1 MNPENVFCWFRTLQ
15 RSFFHWVPQFEFF
28 TKYIFHGVSPKRIGH
43 IDNSFLRTFY
53 MPFSIFY
60 FFFPSPN
67 KYFHVT
73 LLNAIILFYL
83 KRQLAQTR
91 TANAKTGLEGDFV
104 KANTNNSWRTIARK
118 AATNAVEG
126 VAGTAEAE
134 MVEVETAEAVAA
146 AAQASVDINLARE
159 LSAAQRPLKELGR
172 GKHRYDQLLVF
183 LSAEERWFI
192 LDGLSLPLTALP
204 ANQREVFGSGEQTRC
219 NTLIWWC
226 QIKSHFQGI
235 ESFNLSPL
243 SFCKVALLKSASLL
257 QEPQPSLI
265 SGPSPFWAKFPD
277 KDKKLWKLKLPRARG
292 TRSTGSTSRSI
303 GITPVFNKSRF
314 LNLNFKFKF

>member
-1 MNPENVFCWFRTLQ
+1 MKRFLPNAFCWFRTLR

-28 TKYIFHGVSPKRIGH
+28 TKYIFHGVSSKRIGH
-43 IDNSFLRTFY
+43 IDNSFLRTFSSFIFDILF
-53 MPFSIFY
+53 FS
-60 FFFPSPN
+60 SPN

-73 LLNAIILFYL
+73 LLNAIILVYL

-91 TANAKTGLEGDFV
+91 SANAKTGLEGDFV

-134 MVEVETAEAVAA
+134 MVEVGTAEAVVA

-192 LDGLSLPLTALP
+192 LDGLSQPLTALP

-219 NTLIWWC
+219 NTLIWWRP
-226 QIKSHFQGI
+226 IKSHFQGI
-235 ESFNLSPL
+235 ELFNLSPL
-243 SFCKVALLKSASLL
+243 SFCKVA
-257 QEPQPSLI
+257 
-265 SGPSPFWAKFPD
+265 
-277 KDKKLWKLKLPRARG
+277 
-292 TRSTGSTSRSI
+292 
-303 GITPVFNKSRF
+303 
-314 LNLNFKFKF
+314 